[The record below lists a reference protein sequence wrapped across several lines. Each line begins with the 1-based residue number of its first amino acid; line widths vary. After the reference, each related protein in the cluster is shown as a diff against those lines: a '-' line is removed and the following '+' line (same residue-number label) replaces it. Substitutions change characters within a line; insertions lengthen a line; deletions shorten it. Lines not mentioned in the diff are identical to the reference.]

1 MADEILDEQ
10 RTNENVVKRLID
22 CINDRHIEVMD
33 ELFHDDAVM
42 HWPQSGEV
50 VRGAENRRA
59 IYGAFPELP
68 TITPR
73 RLLSGGNL
81 VTAEALLDY
90 GGPTFE
96 TVFIF
101 EFRDGRIAK
110 ETAYWSDA
118 FPAPEWRAQWVEV
131 SKAWSGSG
139 PPAIVVTQPVV
150 GVVVVWWL
158 T

>member
-1 MADEILDEQ
+1 MPIMAGQMVNGQGVNEQ
-10 RTNENVVKRLID
+10 DANEKIVKRLID

-50 VRGAENRRA
+50 VRGAGNRRG
-59 IYGAFPELP
+59 IYNAFPQLP

-81 VTAEALLDY
+81 VVAEALLDY
-90 GGPTFE
+90 GGPVYE

-110 ETAYWSDA
+110 ETAYWSEA
-118 FPAPEWRAQWVEV
+118 FQAPEWRSQWVEI
-131 SKAWSGSG
+131 SS
-139 PPAIVVTQPVV
+139 T
-150 GVVVVWWL
+150 
-158 T
+158 

>member
-1 MADEILDEQ
+1 MPIMAGQIVNEQ
-10 RTNENVVKRLID
+10 GVNEQDANEKIVKRLID

-50 VRGAENRRA
+50 VRGAGNRRG
-59 IYGAFPELP
+59 IYNAFPQLP

-81 VTAEALLDY
+81 VVAEALLDY
-90 GGPTFE
+90 GGPAYE

-110 ETAYWSDA
+110 ETAYWSEA
-118 FPAPEWRAQWVEV
+118 FQAPEWRSQWVEI
-131 SKAWSGSG
+131 SS
-139 PPAIVVTQPVV
+139 T
-150 GVVVVWWL
+150 
-158 T
+158 

>member
-59 IYGAFPELP
+59 IYSAFPQLP
-68 TITPR
+68 TISPR

-90 GGPTFE
+90 GGTAYQ

-101 EFRDGRIAK
+101 EFRGGRIIK
-110 ETAYWSDA
+110 ETAYWSEA
-118 FPAPEWRAQWVEV
+118 FQAPEWRAQWVEV
-131 SKAWSGSG
+131 TTA
-139 PPAIVVTQPVV
+139 
-150 GVVVVWWL
+150 
-158 T
+158 

>member
-1 MADEILDEQ
+1 MAEQ
-10 RTNENVVKRLID
+10 RVSEQGGNEQDANKDIVKRLIG

-42 HWPQSGEV
+42 HWPQSGEMV
-50 VRGAENRRA
+50 LGAENRRG
-59 IYGAFPELP
+59 IYNAFPQLP

-81 VTAEALLDY
+81 VVAEASLDY
-90 GGPTFE
+90 GGPVYE

-110 ETAYWSDA
+110 ETAYWSEA
-118 FPAPEWRAQWVEV
+118 FPAPEWRSQWVEI
-131 SKAWSGSG
+131 SR
-139 PPAIVVTQPVV
+139 T
-150 GVVVVWWL
+150 
-158 T
+158 

>member
-1 MADEILDEQ
+1 MAGQMVNGQGVNEQ
-10 RTNENVVKRLID
+10 DANEKIVKRLID

-50 VRGAENRRA
+50 VRGAGNRRG
-59 IYGAFPELP
+59 IYNAFPQLP

-81 VTAEALLDY
+81 VVAEALLDY
-90 GGPTFE
+90 GGPVYE

-110 ETAYWSDA
+110 ETAYWSEA
-118 FPAPEWRAQWVEV
+118 FQAPEWRSQWVEI
-131 SKAWSGSG
+131 SS
-139 PPAIVVTQPVV
+139 T
-150 GVVVVWWL
+150 
-158 T
+158 

>member
-1 MADEILDEQ
+1 MAGQIVNEQ
-10 RTNENVVKRLID
+10 GVNEQDANEKIVKRLID

-50 VRGAENRRA
+50 VRGAGNRRG
-59 IYGAFPELP
+59 IYNAFPQLP

-81 VTAEALLDY
+81 VVAEALLDY
-90 GGPTFE
+90 GGPAYE

-110 ETAYWSDA
+110 ETAYWSEA
-118 FPAPEWRAQWVEV
+118 FQAPEWRSQWVEI
-131 SKAWSGSG
+131 SS
-139 PPAIVVTQPVV
+139 T
-150 GVVVVWWL
+150 
-158 T
+158 